1 MDSNSQYRNQTTKGL
16 DIVFYDLNCT
26 NTSLHIQCEIELSAH
41 LSREMIILMPATAPY
56 LPNCVCV
63 WLVCYSVYVRIYKF
77 INLHHGTLES
87 LNQLPVS
94 VQLPTMSINHT
105 M

>member
-26 NTSLHIQCEIELSAH
+26 NMSLHIQCEIELSAH

-63 WLVCYSVYVRIYKF
+63 CSLYATVCMFVYTNLLIY
-77 INLHHGTLES
+77 I
-87 LNQLPVS
+87 
-94 VQLPTMSINHT
+94 MAR
-105 M
+105 